1 MMLLILL
8 LLQGTLFKHPISQ
21 TSTVTTSALL
31 PVAVGLEARFPD
43 VLHAFYQHQGSH
55 DEEMF
60 FKFLGFYELFSNYK
74 KGLVFG
80 LPICASS
87 VRVPAVSLGEDSKG
101 TLQI

>member
-1 MMLLILL
+1 MMLLMLL
-8 LLQGTLFKHPISQ
+8 LLQETLFKRPISP
-21 TSTVTTSALL
+21 TSTLTTSALL
-31 PVAVGLEARFPD
+31 PMSVGLEARFPD
-43 VLHAFYQHQGSH
+43 VLHAFYQHQDSH

-60 FKFLGFYELFSNYK
+60 FKSLGFYEIFSNYK

-80 LPICASS
+80 LLICASS